1 MVSDIKK
8 EKTVMMNIAKLTAS
22 PVLKSEDIKS
32 EIMSVTPC
40 PLVPVYLIVTRVYRP
55 EGPGYEAGPIGSEG
69 PTKS

>member
-40 PLVPVYLIVTRVYRP
+40 PLVPVYLIVTRVY
-55 EGPGYEAGPIGSEG
+55 
-69 PTKS
+69 